1 MSRVSAI
8 IVAAGKG
15 KRFGSPKQFSL
26 LKGRPVLD
34 WSLEAFGVHEEV
46 SEIVLVLEDDS
57 QKKLYLDR
65 FQKISSVV
73 SGGKRR
79 YDSVYAGFL
88 KARLSGDDIVLVH
101 DGVRPLVGKDLI
113 HDIIGAAR
121 KGGAAV
127 PVIPIEDTVKQCN
140 RHRIIKTVDRDKL
153 KRAQTP
159 QGFRFS
165 ILKQAFEKTLETD
178 MSGTDEAYLVE
189 KLGLEVL
196 TVHGEPRNIK
206 ITTQEDIKIA
216 ERFIED

>member
-15 KRFGSPKQFSL
+15 KRFGSLKQFSL

-34 WSLEAFGVHEEV
+34 WSLEAFDVHEEV
-46 SEIVLVLEDDS
+46 SEIILVLEDDS
-57 QKKLYLDR
+57 QGKLYLDR
-65 FQKISSVV
+65 FQKISSVA

-88 KARLSGDDIVLVH
+88 KTCLSGDDIVLVH

-113 HDIIGAAR
+113 HDIIAAAR
-121 KGGAAV
+121 KSGAAV
-127 PVIPIEDTVKQCN
+127 PVIPMEDTVKQCD
-140 RHRIIKTVDRDKL
+140 RHRIIKTMDRDKL

-159 QGFRFS
+159 QGFRYS
-165 ILKQAFEKTLETD
+165 ILKQAFEKACETD

-196 TVHGEPRNIK
+196 TVHGEPKNIK
-206 ITTQEDIKIA
+206 ITTQEDLKIA
-216 ERFIED
+216 EGFIED